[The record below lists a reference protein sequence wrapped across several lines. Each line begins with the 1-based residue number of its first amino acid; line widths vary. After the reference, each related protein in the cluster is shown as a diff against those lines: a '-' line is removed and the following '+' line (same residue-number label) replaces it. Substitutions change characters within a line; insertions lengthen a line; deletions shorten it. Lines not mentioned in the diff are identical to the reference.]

1 MSDPNLDTSK
11 CLHKNVKM
19 DGGYTVCQ
27 DCGLIMDDSLSFETD
42 SGSTSEFYDQ
52 ETQHEYERKIQ
63 SLDKKARQDPVIRQ
77 KYEKIKTLEKWF
89 KDYKTSFSEQK
100 KTIELLKSYGV
111 GLTID
116 QAKYLQIK
124 ERYLKYNR
132 KHRSTYQNMVIIF
145 LAIVWLEIKDSTN
158 IRIERFIEVC
168 NELGHKISKKMLNN
182 AILKLKYTEDQ
193 WQGIKDSS
201 NMEKEVKNKIK
212 ILFQK
217 NLNSI
222 SHERIIEFVPN
233 KAQYEQLKIKMQLLA
248 DELLA
253 KIQYDYLQNLNYKAF
268 TAGLLYYV
276 SQAFTSKA
284 KKKVFTQSL
293 VEEVTKFSSTTIRK
307 KFNSLKKILGSPKI
321 YAQTTNVI

>member
-1 MSDPNLDTSK
+1 MSDPNLDSTK
-11 CLHKNVKM
+11 CLHKNVKR

-27 DCGLIMDDSLSFETD
+27 DCGLILDDSISFENNSE
-42 SGSTSEFYDQ
+42 SGREFYDQ
-52 ETQHEYERKIQ
+52 DTQVEYERKIQ
-63 SLDKKARQDPVIRQ
+63 SLDKKARQDPVTRQ

-100 KTIELLKSYGV
+100 KTIELLKSYGI

-116 QAKYLQIK
+116 QAKYLQIRD
-124 ERYLKYNR
+124 RYLKYNR

-182 AILKLKYTEDQ
+182 AILKLKYTEEQ
-193 WQGIKDSS
+193 WQGMKDPSE
-201 NMEKEVKNKIK
+201 MEKETKKKIK

-222 SHERIIEFVPN
+222 PYERVVEFVPN
-233 KAQYEQLKIKMQLLA
+233 KAQYEQLKLKMQLLA
-248 DELLA
+248 DDLLNQ
-253 KIQYDYLQNLNYKAF
+253 IPYDYLQNLNYKAF

-276 SQAFTSKA
+276 SQAFTSKT

-307 KFNSLKKILGSPKI
+307 KFNSLKKILGNPKN
-321 YAQTTNVI
+321 YAQTTNTI